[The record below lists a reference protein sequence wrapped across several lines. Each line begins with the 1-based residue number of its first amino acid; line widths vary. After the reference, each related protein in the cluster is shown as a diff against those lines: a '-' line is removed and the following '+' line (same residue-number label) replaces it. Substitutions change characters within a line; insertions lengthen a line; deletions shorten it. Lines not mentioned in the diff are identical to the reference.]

1 MKNYNEAIELAKQ
14 LLAQNEALEANPTKA
29 ERARIRKSL
38 NELKKL
44 VTPAKNE
51 LIEADK
57 A

>member
-1 MKNYNEAIELAKQ
+1 MENYNKAIELAKQ
-14 LLAQNEALEANPTKA
+14 LLTQNEALEAKPTKA
-29 ERARIRKSL
+29 ERGRVRKTL